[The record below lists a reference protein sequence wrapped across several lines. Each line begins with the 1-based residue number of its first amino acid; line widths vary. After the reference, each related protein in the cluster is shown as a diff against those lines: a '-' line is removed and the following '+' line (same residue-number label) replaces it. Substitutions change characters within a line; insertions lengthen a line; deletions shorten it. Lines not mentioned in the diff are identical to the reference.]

1 MRRAAFRRLVSRAL
15 EDLPAEFLEK
25 MNNIEVVVEDL
36 PTPEQEA
43 DAGGDPEEGLLM
55 GLYEGIPLTERTSAY
70 GGVLPDRI
78 TLFQRNI
85 EEVCGSPEEI
95 REEVL
100 KTVLHE
106 IAHHFGID
114 DDRLYELDY

>member
-1 MRRAAFRRLVSRAL
+1 MRRAAFRRLVAEAL
-15 EDLPAEFLEK
+15 ENLPAEFLEM
-25 MNNIEVVVEDL
+25 MNNIEVVVEGL

-43 DAGGDPEEGLLM
+43 SAGGDPEEGLLM

-78 TLFQRNI
+78 TLFQENI
-85 EEVCGSPEEI
+85 EAVCEGPGEI
-95 REEVL
+95 VEEVR

-114 DDRLYELDY
+114 DDRLLELDY

>member
-1 MRRAAFRRLVSRAL
+1 MRRAAFRRLVAEAL
-15 EDLPAEFLEK
+15 ENLPAEFLEM
-25 MNNIEVVVEDL
+25 MNNIEVVVEGL

-43 DAGGDPEEGLLM
+43 SAGGDPEEGLLM
-55 GLYEGIPLTERTSAY
+55 GLYEGIPLTERTSSY

-78 TLFQRNI
+78 TLFQENI
-85 EEVCGSPEEI
+85 EAVCEGPGEI
-95 REEVL
+95 VEEVR

-114 DDRLYELDY
+114 DDRLLELDY

>member
-1 MRRAAFRRLVSRAL
+1 MRRAAFRRLVSQAV

-25 MNNIEVVVEDL
+25 MDNIEVVVEDR
-36 PTPEQEA
+36 PTPEQEES
-43 DAGGDPEEGLLM
+43 AGGDPGEGLLM

-78 TLFQRNI
+78 TLFQENI
-85 EEVCGSPEEI
+85 ETVCETPEEI
-95 REEVL
+95 RDEVR

-114 DDRLYELDY
+114 DDRLLELDY

>member
-1 MRRAAFRRLVSRAL
+1 MRRAAFRRLVAEAL
-15 EDLPAEFLEK
+15 ENLPAEFLEM
-25 MNNIEVVVEDL
+25 MNNIEVVVEGL

-43 DAGGDPEEGLLM
+43 SAGGDPEEGLLM

-78 TLFQRNI
+78 TLFQANI
-85 EEVCGSPEEI
+85 EAVCEGPEEI
-95 REEVL
+95 VEEVR

-114 DDRLYELDY
+114 DDRLLELDY

>member
-25 MNNIEVVVEDL
+25 MSNIEVVVEDL
-36 PTPEQEA
+36 PSPEQEA

-85 EEVCGSPEEI
+85 EAVCESPEEI
-95 REEVL
+95 REEIL
-100 KTVLHE
+100 TTVLHE

-114 DDRLYELDY
+114 DDRLHELDY

>member
-1 MRRAAFRRLVSRAL
+1 MRRAAFRRLVAEAL
-15 EDLPAEFLEK
+15 ENLPAEFLEM
-25 MNNIEVVVEDL
+25 MNNIEVVVEGL

-43 DAGGDPEEGLLM
+43 SAGGDPEEGLLM
-55 GLYEGIPLTERTSAY
+55 GLYEGIPLTERTSSY

-78 TLFQRNI
+78 TLFQENIEAVCEGSGEII
-85 EEVCGSPEEI
+85 EEV
-95 REEVL
+95 R

-114 DDRLYELDY
+114 DDRLLELDY

>member
-25 MNNIEVVVEDL
+25 MSNIEVVVEDR

-70 GGVLPDRI
+70 GGILPDRI

-85 EEVCGSPEEI
+85 EAVCESPEEI
-95 REEVL
+95 REEIL
-100 KTVLHE
+100 TTVLHE

-114 DDRLYELDY
+114 DERLTELDY

>member
-25 MNNIEVVVEDL
+25 MSNIEVVVEDL
-36 PTPEQEA
+36 PSPDQEA
-43 DAGGDPEEGLLM
+43 GAGGDPEEGLLM

-85 EEVCGSPEEI
+85 EAVCESEEEI
-95 REEVL
+95 REEIL
-100 KTVLHE
+100 TTVLHE

-114 DDRLYELDY
+114 DDRLQELDY

>member
-25 MNNIEVVVEDL
+25 MDNIEVVVEDR
-36 PTPEQEA
+36 PTPEQEES
-43 DAGGDPEEGLLM
+43 AGGDPGEGLLM
-55 GLYEGIPLTERTSAY
+55 GLYEGIPLTERSSAY

-78 TLFQRNI
+78 TLFQENI
-85 EEVCGSPEEI
+85 EAVCETPEEI
-95 REEVL
+95 RDEVR

-106 IAHHFGID
+106 SAHHFGID
-114 DDRLYELDY
+114 DDRLLELDY

>member
-25 MNNIEVVVEDL
+25 MNNVDLVVEDL
-36 PTPEQEA
+36 PAPDQEA
-43 DAGGDPEEGLLM
+43 LAGGDPGEGLLM
-55 GLYEGIPLTERTSAY
+55 GLYEGIPLTERSSAY

-85 EEVCGSPEEI
+85 EAVCDSPDEIIEEI
-95 REEVL
+95 RT
-100 KTVLHE
+100 TVLHE

-114 DDRLYELDY
+114 DDRLHELDY